1 VSTIL
6 DALRKLQR
14 DRERTDRTKDLRE
27 SVAEDLYLPPPR
39 RTSFTWLAVLGVI
52 FVSAAGVGAL
62 VFLHGDWRAL
72 VERAWPASVSPAP
85 SDPQPKAQVRRSES
99 PPTQRVAQ
107 TRARPRTASRPGAR
121 AAPQASRPSEEGT
134 SAIAQPSSEPADA
147 ARSPEPARTQRSPS
161 SARAE
166 TRAALASTAQAKTP
180 ALEAPPAAPESAAAT
195 PETALKSPPKPSQR
209 KTARGEEPPKE
220 ATAASRRVVA
230 SAEEPKQPESRR
242 PESNPFLE
250 PFEPVTRVQTVAP
263 RSGERPEAGDE
274 PLVITPDFPDLVL
287 ESVRWHPDPSRRRA
301 TMVVDQ
307 ARNLAV
313 REGDIVQGALIQR
326 IDPGTVELRV
336 GMARKRLQLEP

>member
-1 VSTIL
+1 
-6 DALRKLQR
+6 
-14 DRERTDRTKDLRE
+14 
-27 SVAEDLYLPPPR
+27 
-39 RTSFTWLAVLGVI
+39 
-52 FVSAAGVGAL
+52 
-62 VFLHGDWRAL
+62 
-72 VERAWPASVSPAP
+72 
-85 SDPQPKAQVRRSES
+85 
-99 PPTQRVAQ
+99 
-107 TRARPRTASRPGAR
+107 
-121 AAPQASRPSEEGT
+121 
-134 SAIAQPSSEPADA
+134 
-147 ARSPEPARTQRSPS
+147 
-161 SARAE
+161 
-166 TRAALASTAQAKTP
+166 
-180 ALEAPPAAPESAAAT
+180 
-195 PETALKSPPKPSQR
+195 
-209 KTARGEEPPKE
+209 
-220 ATAASRRVVA
+220 VA